1 MQQAVVQKILIAD
14 DQQLIRELLSKIFTR
29 SGYNVR
35 TSEDGA
41 DALRQ
46 FNCEDP
52 DLLITDLNMPEID
65 GYELCQRV
73 RSVSDI
79 PIMLITASSNRSV
92 KRKALLAGANAF
104 LTKPI
109 DLEEIKLMV
118 YALINRIQIPPIFL
132 RKPARI

>member
-1 MQQAVVQKILIAD
+1 MEQTVAQKILIAD
-14 DQQLIRELLSKIFTR
+14 DQQLIRELLSKIFTH
-29 SGYNVR
+29 SGYYVR

-79 PIMLITASSNRSV
+79 PIMLITACSNSSV
-92 KRKALLAGANAF
+92 KRKALSAGANAF

-109 DLEEIKLMV
+109 NLEEIKLQV
-118 YALINRIQIPPIFL
+118 HALLNRIQMPPFFL
-132 RKPARI
+132 SNPI

>member
-1 MQQAVVQKILIAD
+1 MEQTVVQKILIAD
-14 DQQLIRELLSKIFTR
+14 DHQLIRELLSKIFTR

-46 FNCEDP
+46 FSCESP
-52 DLLITDLNMPEID
+52 DLLITDLNMPQMD

-73 RSVSDI
+73 RAVSDI
-79 PIMLITASSNRSV
+79 PIMLITACTNTSV
-92 KRKALLAGANAF
+92 KRKALSAGANVF

-109 DLEEIKLMV
+109 NFEEIKLLV
-118 YALINRIQIPPIFL
+118 YALLNRIQMPPLFVSRPI
-132 RKPARI
+132 

>member
-1 MQQAVVQKILIAD
+1 MEQTVVQKILIAD
-14 DQQLIRELLSKIFTR
+14 DHQLIRELLSKIFTR

-46 FNCEDP
+46 FSCESP
-52 DLLITDLNMPEID
+52 DLLITDLNMPQMD

-79 PIMLITASSNRSV
+79 PIMLITACTNTSV
-92 KRKALLAGANAF
+92 KRKALSAGANVF

-109 DLEEIKLMV
+109 NFEEIKLLV
-118 YALINRIQIPPIFL
+118 YSLLNRIQMPPFFL
-132 RKPARI
+132 SNPI

>member
-1 MQQAVVQKILIAD
+1 MERTGVQKILIAD
-14 DQQLIRELLSKIFTR
+14 DHRLIRELLSKIFTG
-29 SGYNVR
+29 SGYHVR

-41 DALRQ
+41 DALRK

-79 PIMLITASSNRSV
+79 PIMLITACSNSSA
-92 KRKALLAGANAF
+92 KRKALSAGANAF

-109 DLEEIKLMV
+109 NLEEIKLQV
-118 YALINRIQIPPIFL
+118 YALLNRIPMPPIFL
-132 RKPARI
+132 SKPK

>member
-1 MQQAVVQKILIAD
+1 MEQTVVQKILIAD
-14 DQQLIRELLSKIFTR
+14 DHQLIRELLSKILTL
-29 SGYNVR
+29 SGYYVR

-79 PIMLITASSNRSV
+79 PIMLITACTNRSA
-92 KRKALLAGANAF
+92 KRKALSAGANAF

-109 DLEEIKLMV
+109 DLEEIKLLV
-118 YALINRIQIPPIFL
+118 YALLNRIQMPPIFL
-132 RKPARI
+132 SKPI

>member
-1 MQQAVVQKILIAD
+1 MEQIVVQKILIAD
-14 DQQLIRELLSKIFTR
+14 DHQLIRELLSKIFTR

-46 FNCEDP
+46 FSCESP
-52 DLLITDLNMPEID
+52 DLLITDLNMPQMD

-73 RSVSDI
+73 RAVSDI
-79 PIMLITASSNRSV
+79 PIMLITACTNTSV
-92 KRKALLAGANAF
+92 KRKALSAGANVF

-109 DLEEIKLMV
+109 NFEEIKLLV
-118 YALINRIQIPPIFL
+118 YALLNRIQMPPLFVSSPI
-132 RKPARI
+132 

>member
-1 MQQAVVQKILIAD
+1 MEQTVAQKILIAD

-29 SGYNVR
+29 SGYYVR

-73 RSVSDI
+73 RSVSNI
-79 PIMLITASSNRSV
+79 PIMLITACSNSSV
-92 KRKALLAGANAF
+92 KRKALSAGANAF

-109 DLEEIKLMV
+109 NLEEIKLQV
-118 YALINRIQIPPIFL
+118 HALLNRIQMPPIFL
-132 RKPARI
+132 SKAI